1 VWREKRR
8 HSDAWWDVRQKLNE
22 NKTKLVGWYRE
33 VRGLTEKL
41 IVDKFEQLR
50 VLQGED
56 GLLNLDDINEL
67 Q

>member
-1 VWREKRR
+1 
-8 HSDAWWDVRQKLNE
+8 VRQKLNE

-33 VRGLTEKL
+33 ARGLTEKL
-41 IVDKFEQLR
+41 IVDKSEQLR

>member
-8 HSDAWWDVRQKLNE
+8 HSDAWLDVHQKLNE

-41 IVDKFEQLR
+41 IVDKSEQLR